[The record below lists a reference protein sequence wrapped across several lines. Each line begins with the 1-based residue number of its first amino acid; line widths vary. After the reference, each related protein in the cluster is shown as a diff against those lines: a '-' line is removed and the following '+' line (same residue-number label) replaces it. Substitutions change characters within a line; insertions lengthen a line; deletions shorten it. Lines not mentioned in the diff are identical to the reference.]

1 MTFRPL
7 PHPARCPAPHA
18 PRVPRIFGCR
28 LTPWACC
35 PPPNDDTPANRT
47 TTCPTSASSPAP
59 GGAPTQSRRAPNHLA
74 ALCRPAR
81 ATRACPSA
89 WCVRSRSGRGRGP
102 SSEPD
107 RAGRSPRSGVGCVP
121 QVRRSGTGR
130 CGARHHG
137 RERPGSGICGCR
149 PAHGSDHH
157 YPRPTRCGSEGSL
170 GVPAR
175 PTYRP
180 AAATATPSA
189 GPLVA
194 RRHGAPVVP
203 SPAGGTRSGNVDA
216 R

>member
-89 WCVRSRSGRGRGP
+89 CGVFDRGQAVVGGHHPNLTEQAGLLVQGWGVYLKFAGQAQVGAVRATTVAN
-102 SSEPD
+102 D
-107 RAGRSPRSGVGCVP
+107 RAAAFVGADQHTARTTTTHDPHGVAARAASGCPLGP
-121 QVRRSGTGR
+121 PTVRQLLQ
-130 CGARHHG
+130 
-137 RERPGSGICGCR
+137 P
-149 PAHGSDHH
+149 P
-157 YPRPTRCGSEGSL
+157 
-170 GVPAR
+170 PAR
-175 PTYRP
+175 VRWWLDVTVH
-180 AAATATPSA
+180 PSFLA
-189 GPLVA
+189 Q
-194 RRHGAPVVP
+194 
-203 SPAGGTRSGNVDA
+203 PAGLGRA
-216 R
+216 M